1 MPRPVEYVTAKK
13 SNIYRTWKTAN
24 GYGINV
30 PNMSVLTFP
39 YISRLPVY
47 FIKKSDTNGLR
58 QNQLLD
64 LSYVYRKG
72 TNNFEFQTTTL
83 SDEELPIGF
92 REVVIKYKTGDS
104 SQFMVAS
111 EKILEI
117 NGNQEIKEIRLGP
130 GVYMEMGYEQMENIY
145 LTEEM
150 TTDEN
155 LQTAKETLAQVT
167 TDLLNYRD
175 QKYNEN
181 FVDENGFTQE
191 YMNWY
196 AQRIVL
202 ERRYDFAKAQYEL
215 ALKKVIE
222 QS

>member
-1 MPRPVEYVTAKK
+1 
-13 SNIYRTWKTAN
+13 
-24 GYGINV
+24 
-30 PNMSVLTFP
+30 
-39 YISRLPVY
+39 
-47 FIKKSDTNGLR
+47 
-58 QNQLLD
+58 
-64 LSYVYRKG
+64 
-72 TNNFEFQTTTL
+72 
-83 SDEELPIGF
+83 
-92 REVVIKYKTGDS
+92 
-104 SQFMVAS
+104 
-111 EKILEI
+111 
-117 NGNQEIKEIRLGP
+117 
-130 GVYMEMGYEQMENIY
+130 MEMGYEQVENIY

-150 TTDEN
+150 TTDES
-155 LQTAKETLAQVT
+155 LQAAKDALTQAT

>member
-1 MPRPVEYVTAKK
+1 MELRVLKYFLMTAREE
-13 SNIYRTWKTAN
+13 NITRAAKNLHITQ
-24 GYGINV
+24 
-30 PNMSVLTFP
+30 P
-39 YISRLPVY
+39 
-47 FIKKSDTNGLR
+47 
-58 QNQLLD
+58 
-64 LSYVYRKG
+64 
-72 TNNFEFQTTTL
+72 TL
-83 SDEELPIGF
+83 SRQLMQLEEELGTKLF
-92 REVVIKYKTGDS
+92 ERS
-104 SQFMVAS
+104 
-111 EKILEI
+111 
-117 NGNQEIKEIRLGP
+117 NH
-130 GVYMEMGYEQMENIY
+130 NIY
-145 LTEEM
+145 LTEEI
-150 TTDEN
+150 TTDES
-155 LQTAKETLAQVT
+155 LQAAKDALAQAT